1 MKIRMISAFFGMLCL
16 GMAAPA
22 RHPSYEPL
30 EGVRG
35 VAQVNLLRGGKAT
48 ASGQWSDRGPDLAIN
63 GKVEVADHWACEN
76 LPVWHQV
83 ELKEPTEIA
92 ALRVWPYWGDG
103 RIYQFKVEG
112 SLDGSTWKMLADMTA
127 NSIATTAEGCRFS
140 FPSTRVRF
148 VRTTFLTNSR
158 GASTGGHLVEIEAY
172 ASAPDT
178 KLAGGV
184 GGIDHRYPPEGRIEG
199 LAPAAAGIQ
208 ATAWRGETVNAQ
220 IVLSSAGLQDS
231 LRFDPLLLSGPA
243 KIPGTVRFVR
253 YTLANGKP
261 QGDILDTVSQLDL
274 PAGGNRPAWVQ
285 VEVPEN
291 AAPGVYTGTLTA
303 RSNASSVSFPVK
315 LEVLAATLPSPSDW
329 KIHLDLW
336 QHPQTA
342 ARWHDVP
349 LWSEEHFA
357 LLKPEMVRLAKA
369 GQKTITCSLIHEP
382 WGAQTYDWFPSMID
396 WRKKADGTWTYDY
409 RVFDRWVTFCSDE
422 CGMGEARIHGYS
434 MLPWSLTFRY
444 YDEAKHAYVDAKL
457 QPGTEEYDAHWGA
470 FLTDFRRHLR
480 EKGWLE
486 RMRIGMD
493 ERPDALMKAGLATL
507 HKYAPEILCASAINH
522 PSGLTRDLDDIS
534 PIISHTGST
543 PRALLDER
551 RAAGR
556 KTTFYVCTSPPV
568 PNTFTFSPPAESE
581 WLPLFAAANG
591 YDGFLRWAYHS
602 WVENPLVSTDFTS
615 WPSGDCF
622 LIYPGNRSSVRW
634 ERLRDG
640 IEGFEK
646 IRLLREA
653 AEAKGAATALK
664 SLDEALADFT
674 WERGRKS
681 GPHAD
686 DVRRVNQAIEAA
698 ARVLFAR

>member
-1 MKIRMISAFFGMLCL
+1 MSFRLLTAWFLLSSLSI
-16 GMAAPA
+16 AAPA
-22 RHPSYEPL
+22 RHPAYEPL
-30 EGVRG
+30 PASRG
-35 VAQVNLLRGGKAT
+35 AAAANLLHGATAT
-48 ASGQWSDRGPDLAIN
+48 ASGQWSDRSPELAVN
-63 GKVEVADHWACEN
+63 GRIEPADHWACEN

-83 ELKEPTEIA
+83 TLKEPAELS

-112 SLDGSTWKMLADMTA
+112 SEDGTNWKLLGGMTA
-127 NSIATTAEGCRFS
+127 NSIAATEEGCRFV
-140 FPSTRVRF
+140 FPPTRLRH
-148 VRTTFLTNSR
+148 VRTTFLSNSR
-158 GASTGGHLVEIEAY
+158 GPSSGGHLVEIEGY
-172 ASAPDT
+172 ATAPDT
-178 KLAGGV
+178 RLTGGV
-184 GGIDHRYPPEGRIEG
+184 GGIDRRYPHEGAVEG
-199 LAPAAAGIQ
+199 LEPASRGITAA
-208 ATAWRGETVNAQ
+208 AWRGETVNAQ
-220 IVLSSAGLQDS
+220 IVLGSAGTQED
-231 LRFDPLLLSGPA
+231 LRFDPLILTGPS
-243 KIPGTVRFVR
+243 KITGTARFIR

-261 QGDILDTVSQLDL
+261 EGDILDTISTLDL
-274 PAGGNRPAWVQ
+274 PAGTNRPAWVQ
-285 VEVPEN
+285 VEVPTN
-291 AAPGVYTGTLTA
+291 AAPGIHTGTLTA
-303 RSNASSVSFPVK
+303 RSRTSEVRFPVRI
-315 LEVLAATLPSPSDW
+315 EVLAAALPEPKDW

-336 QHPQTA
+336 QHPQAA

-349 LWSEEHFA
+349 LWSDEHFA
-357 LLKPEMVRLAKA
+357 LLKPEMIRLARA

-382 WGAQTYDWFPSMID
+382 WGAQTYDWFHSMIE
-396 WRKKADGTWTYDY
+396 WTKKTDGTWRYDY
-409 RVFDRWVTFCSDE
+409 SVFDRWVTFCSEE
-422 CGMGEARIHGYS
+422 CGMADARIHGYS

-444 YDEAKHAYVDAKL
+444 FDEAKRAHVDAKL
-457 QPGTEEYDAHWGA
+457 QPGTPEYDAHWGA
-470 FLTDFRRHLR
+470 FLTDFKQHLR
-480 EKGWLE
+480 KKGWLE

-556 KTTFYVCTSPPV
+556 RTTFYVCTSPPV

-646 IRLLREA
+646 IRILREA
-653 AEAKGAATALK
+653 AAAKGNTAALR
-664 SLDEALADFT
+664 SLNEALADFT
-674 WERGRKS
+674 WERGGKS
-681 GPHAD
+681 GPHAA
-686 DVRRVNQAIEAA
+686 DVRRANAAIESA
-698 ARVLFAR
+698 ARILFPR